1 MASLSTLLVI
11 FSVYSSLYFLYDDV
25 TLTVFCINKRDAR
38 SGCCVNSLLPNVFEQ
53 RFYASLNWQLV

>member
-11 FSVYSSLYFLYDDV
+11 FSVSSLYFLYDDV